1 MKTRAI
7 EMPLF
12 IPTVSCTRKDNIRT
26 MRVTL
31 PAEPWGENPPNT
43 EPERLAPPIR
53 GECDWRKDSV
63 LRRASLVKQ

>member
-12 IPTVSCTRKDNIRT
+12 IPTVSCTRTDSIRT

-53 GECDWRKDSV
+53 TAFDWRKDQV
-63 LRRASLVKQ
+63 LRSAARVKQ